1 MIHLQAAPPT
11 PWPPGGAGAEAHEP
25 MERALEEL
33 VQEDRW
39 IDDFIKRLNHAIAD
53 IVREKP

>member
-1 MIHLQAAPPT
+1 MIHLQAAPPL
-11 PWPPGGAGAEAHEP
+11 WPPGDAGTEAHEP

-33 VQEDRW
+33 VQEDQW

>member
-1 MIHLQAAPPT
+1 
-11 PWPPGGAGAEAHEP
+11 

-33 VQEDRW
+33 VQEDQW
-39 IDDFIKRLNHAIAD
+39 SDDFIKRLNHAIAD